1 VSEPWTVRAV
11 RYATRVTPKSALFY
25 DYAVFG
31 EPDVPFR
38 TDYFFWLLSRPGET
52 IVVDV
57 GFGADTAARMDRELV
72 RAPAQALIEL
82 GVRADRVVL
91 THLHWDHTA
100 NLDLFPGAELLAP
113 VAELD
118 FWSGPLATHP
128 HFAPHARAQDLE
140 TIARARSEGR
150 LTALSADDE
159 VAPGVRSITVGG
171 HAVGQS
177 VLVVETAAGPVILAS
192 DAFHFY
198 EEYELRR
205 PFAICAD
212 LVGALRAFDVLRELS
227 QDGRHPIVAGHDPLV
242 MERFPRWAGDPAGLT
257 VEVGATPR

>member
-1 VSEPWTVRAV
+1 
-11 RYATRVTPKSALFY
+11 
-25 DYAVFG
+25 
-31 EPDVPFR
+31 
-38 TDYFFWLLSRPGET
+38 
-52 IVVDV
+52 
-57 GFGADTAARMDRELV
+57 
-72 RAPAQALIEL
+72 
-82 GVRADRVVL
+82 
-91 THLHWDHTA
+91 
-100 NLDLFPGAELLAP
+100 

-128 HFAPHARAQDLE
+128 HFAPHARAQDLA

-150 LTALSADDE
+150 LTALSPDDE

-177 VLVVETAAGPVILAS
+177 VLVVDTAAGPVILAS

-227 QDGRHPIVAGHDPLV
+227 HDGRHPIVAGHDPLV

>member
-1 VSEPWTVRAV
+1 MSNLWTVRAV
-11 RYATRVTPKSALFY
+11 RYATRVTPKSAVFY
-25 DYAVFG
+25 DYATFG

-57 GFGADTAARMDRELV
+57 GFGEHTAARMGRELI
-72 RAPAQALIEL
+72 RDPAQALRDL
-82 GVRADRVVL
+82 GVVADRVVL

-100 NLDLFPGAELLAP
+100 NLDLFPDAELLVPA
-113 VAELD
+113 AELD
-118 FWSGPLATHP
+118 FWSGPYATHP
-128 HFAPHARAQDLE
+128 HFAPHARVEDL
-140 TIARARSEGR
+140 AAVDRAGVEGR
-150 LTALSADDE
+150 LTPLAADDA

-171 HAVGQS
+171 HAAGQS
-177 VLVVETAAGPVILAS
+177 VLEVATAEGPVVLAS

-227 QDGRHPIVAGHDPLV
+227 GDGRAPMLAGHDPQV
-242 MERFPRWAGDPAGLT
+242 MERFARSAGDPAGLT
-257 VEVGATPR
+257 VEVGA

>member
-1 VSEPWTVRAV
+1 MSDPWTVRAV

-31 EPDVPFR
+31 EPDAPFR

-72 RAPAQALIEL
+72 RAPAQALADL
-82 GVRADRVVL
+82 GVEPDRVVL

-100 NLDLFPGAELLAP
+100 NLDLFPGVELLAP
-113 VAELD
+113 AASST
-118 FWSGPLATHP
+118 SGPGRSRRTRTSRARGTRDLA
-128 HFAPHARAQDLE
+128 AV
-140 TIARARSEGR
+140 ARARSEGR
-150 LTALSADDE
+150 LTPLEADDA

-177 VLVVETAAGPVILAS
+177 VLVVQTAAGPVILAS

-227 QDGRHPIVAGHDPLV
+227 EDGRHPMVAGHDPQV
-242 MERFPRWAGDPAGLT
+242 MERFAPWPGDPAGLT
-257 VEVGATPR
+257 VEVGAMPR

>member
-72 RAPAQALIEL
+72 RAPAQAMTEL

-100 NLDLFPGAELLAP
+100 NLDLFPGAELLVPA
-113 VAELD
+113 AELD
-118 FWSGPLATHP
+118 FWGGPEGRHPLFAPLAR
-128 HFAPHARAQDLE
+128 AEDLAAIDRARAED
-140 TIARARSEGR
+140 R
-150 LTALSADDE
+150 LTPLGADAQ

-171 HAVGQS
+171 HAAGQS
-177 VLVVETAAGPVILAS
+177 VLVVETATGPVVLAS

-212 LVGALRAFDVLRELS
+212 LVGALRAFDAVRELS
-227 QDGRHPIVAGHDPLV
+227 GDGRATLVAGHDPQV
-242 MERFPRWAGDPAGLT
+242 TERFAPDPGDPAGLT
-257 VEVGATPR
+257 VTIRP